1 MLDSDLAEMYE
12 VETKVLNQAVKRNI
26 DRFPEDF
33 MFQLNSNE
41 WKSLRS
47 QFVTLNN
54 ISPENDSMRGKH
66 KKYLPYAFTEQGV
79 SMLSA
84 VLRSNRAV
92 QISIQ
97 IMQAFVQMRRFISK
111 NAEIFQR
118 LDRVEKKQF
127 ETDENFDK
135 IFKALEAKN
144 AKPVQGVFFNG
155 QVFDAYTLVSD
166 IIRSAE
172 ISIVLIDNYVDDTV
186 LKLFTKRK
194 AGVETKI
201 YTKKFPQILQQDLQK
216 HNEQY
221 EEIIIEQFSDSH
233 DRFLIIDNS
242 TVYHIGASL
251 KDLGKKWCAFSK
263 MNINDLATLNKLQ
276 QPKT

>member
-1 MLDSDLAEMYE
+1 M
-12 VETKVLNQAVKRNI
+12 
-26 DRFPEDF
+26 
-33 MFQLNSNE
+33 
-41 WKSLRS
+41 
-47 QFVTLNN
+47 
-54 ISPENDSMRGKH
+54 
-66 KKYLPYAFTEQGV
+66 
-79 SMLSA
+79 
-84 VLRSNRAV
+84 
-92 QISIQ
+92 
-97 IMQAFVQMRRFISK
+97 
-111 NAEIFQR
+111 
-118 LDRVEKKQF
+118 
-127 ETDENFDK
+127 
-135 IFKALEAKN
+135 
-144 AKPVQGVFFNG
+144 QGVFFNG